1 MAVPS
6 TFTSTHLHPHIY
18 TRFAIGLCQCSYSC
32 SDRCSYRR
40 SYLASFCLHTRV
52 SIRRDFEPN
61 PLLTEPDI
69 NRTLDLPAA
78 LPTFFFTYFAFI
90 GAVNPYFALWLQ
102 DAGYSAGQ
110 IGLML
115 AVPPAM
121 RLVGPTSWG
130 RLADASGKRVKWLRL
145 MAHLSMLGLLLVGL
159 APWAGAWRVPLA
171 MLGLIVLHAMLS
183 GQVPLTESL
192 LLQKLGANTHFYG
205 RVRLFGSL
213 GFIAAV
219 MALGPL
225 LDWLGTQWLLPM
237 GALMLMAHIA
247 NSWRL
252 QDASPSHGA
261 SATRTT
267 LWQLL
272 RLPHVPLFLAASFLM
287 VFGHMGLYIYFS
299 LYLESAGFSKT
310 IIGLLWVMSTVGEV
324 AYFWWQGGAK
334 GAAVQPLTGYTRCYW
349 VAVLRFGVLAMVAIP
364 LDSPLW
370 LLIALQLLH
379 TMTFALHH
387 AASMVLV
394 KRLFPSNAG
403 STANALF
410 NTVTYGL
417 AGVCGALVCAA
428 IWSSFGDSAAR
439 AAQAVF
445 AMSALVCAAGGVLAW
460 RLRRV
465 LAIN

>member
-1 MAVPS
+1 
-6 TFTSTHLHPHIY
+6 
-18 TRFAIGLCQCSYSC
+18 
-32 SDRCSYRR
+32 
-40 SYLASFCLHTRV
+40 
-52 SIRRDFEPN
+52 
-61 PLLTEPDI
+61 LT
-69 NRTLDLPAA
+69 A
-78 LPTFFFTYFAFI
+78 LSTFFFTYFAFI

-102 DAGYSAGQ
+102 DSGYSAGQ

-121 RLVGPTSWG
+121 RLIGPTSWG
-130 RLADASGKRVKWLRL
+130 RLADATGKRVKWLRL
-145 MAHLSMLGLLLVGL
+145 MAHISAIGLLVVGL
-159 APWAGAWRVPLA
+159 APFGGEWRVPLA
-171 MLGLIVLHAMLS
+171 LLGLVIMHAMLS

-192 LLQKLGANTHFYG
+192 LLQKLGSNTHLYG
-205 RVRLFGSL
+205 RVRLYGSL

-219 MALGPL
+219 MLLGPL
-225 LDWLGTQWLLPM
+225 LDWLGTQWLLPI
-237 GALMLMAHIA
+237 GALMLLAHMA

-252 QDASPSHGA
+252 QDAPPLA
-261 SATRTT
+261 VAQRERTT

-299 LYLESAGFSKT
+299 LYLEAVGYSKT

-324 AYFWWQGGAK
+324 VYFWWQGGAK
-334 GAAVQPLTGYTRCYW
+334 GAAIQPLTGYTRCYW
-349 VAVLRFGVLAMVAIP
+349 AAVLRFGALAGIAIP
-364 LDSPLW
+364 LGSPLW
-370 LLIALQLLH
+370 LLIVLQLLH

-394 KRLFPSNAG
+394 KRLFPASAG

-417 AGVCGALVCAA
+417 AGVGGALVCAA
-428 IWSSFGDSAAR
+428 IWSGFGDSAPR

-460 RLRRV
+460 RLRQV
-465 LAIN
+465 LAI

>member
-1 MAVPS
+1 
-6 TFTSTHLHPHIY
+6 
-18 TRFAIGLCQCSYSC
+18 
-32 SDRCSYRR
+32 
-40 SYLASFCLHTRV
+40 
-52 SIRRDFEPN
+52 
-61 PLLTEPDI
+61 LT
-69 NRTLDLPAA
+69 A
-78 LPTFFFTYFAFI
+78 LSTFFFTYFAFI

-102 DAGYSAGQ
+102 DSGYSAGQ

-121 RLVGPTSWG
+121 RLIGPTGWG
-130 RLADASGKRVKWLRL
+130 RLADATGKRVKWLRL
-145 MAHLSMLGLLLVGL
+145 MAHISAIGLLVVGL
-159 APWAGAWRVPLA
+159 APFGGEWRVPLA
-171 MLGLIVLHAMLS
+171 LLGLVIMHAMLS

-192 LLQKLGANTHFYG
+192 LLQKLGANTHLYG
-205 RVRLFGSL
+205 RVRLYGSL

-219 MALGPL
+219 MLLGPL
-225 LDWLGTQWLLPM
+225 LDWLGTQWLLPI
-237 GALMLMAHIA
+237 GALMLLAHMA

-252 QDASPSHGA
+252 QDAPPLA
-261 SATRTT
+261 VAQRERTT

-287 VFGHMGLYIYFS
+287 VSGHMGLYIYFS
-299 LYLESAGFSKT
+299 LYLEAVGYSKT

-324 AYFWWQGGAK
+324 VYFWWQGGAK
-334 GAAVQPLTGYTRCYW
+334 GAAIQPLTGYTRCYW
-349 VAVLRFGVLAMVAIP
+349 AAVLRFGALAGIAIP
-364 LDSPLW
+364 LGSPLW
-370 LLIALQLLH
+370 LLIGLQLLH

-394 KRLFPSNAG
+394 KRLFPASAG

-417 AGVCGALVCAA
+417 AGVGGALVCAA
-428 IWSSFGDSAAR
+428 IWSGFANSATQ

-445 AMSALVCAAGGVLAW
+445 AMSAAVCAAGGVLAW

-465 LAIN
+465 LAI

>member
-1 MAVPS
+1 M
-6 TFTSTHLHPHIY
+6 
-18 TRFAIGLCQCSYSC
+18 
-32 SDRCSYRR
+32 
-40 SYLASFCLHTRV
+40 
-52 SIRRDFEPN
+52 
-61 PLLTEPDI
+61 
-69 NRTLDLPAA
+69 PAA

-130 RLADASGKRVKWLRL
+130 RLADASGQRVKWLRL
-145 MAHLSMLGLLLVGL
+145 MAHLSMVGLLLVGL
-159 APWAGAWRVPLA
+159 APWSGAWRVPLA

-225 LDWLGTQWLLPM
+225 LDWLGTQWLLPI
-237 GALMLMAHIA
+237 GALMLMAHMA

-252 QDASPSHGA
+252 QDASPSHSA
-261 SATRTT
+261 SSARTT

-364 LDSPLW
+364 LGSPLW

-403 STANALF
+403 STANAL
-410 NTVTYGL
+410 GAWSEML
-417 AGVCGALVCAA
+417 ARLAA
-428 IWSSFGDSAAR
+428 GWRRQRIGR
-439 AAQAVF
+439 AACRRFNVLLLAPSTAGIVAAESIPARPVSCQTTPNPCSWQQPPASVRCGCSRGSSARR
-445 AMSALVCAAGGVLAW
+445 AMWSLTKRTSGSWKPRVW
-460 RLRRV
+460 RC
-465 LAIN
+465 